1 MVHIDFGD
9 CFEVAMLRDKLPEKV
24 PFRLTRMLIN
34 AMEISGLEGNF
45 RITCR
50 AVMELLREHKQSVMA
65 VLEAL
70 AYDPLM
76 NWRLLEEEEQ
86 EQTSTAATAKAAATA
101 NDADGAAAGSEP
113 DGASS
118 GKRRSAVSFPET
130 ASSGK
135 GSVAVNGSL
144 NPKRVTF
151 DRNKKGAASSSSSG
165 AVPNEEAESQQIHE
179 LHALSLQS
187 RDTADSSTRSRSNRR
202 STSNTMSYSRRQRMS
217 SLWMPRD
224 WEDTDSRDIV
234 NKKALQV
241 LQRVS
246 MKLRGREFADR
257 KWREIQNEEDGPRR
271 SRHKNEGVANVD
283 EQVQRL
289 FIEATNHENLSQAYL
304 GWCPL
309 W

>member
-1 MVHIDFGD
+1 
-9 CFEVAMLRDKLPEKV
+9 
-24 PFRLTRMLIN
+24 
-34 AMEISGLEGNF
+34 
-45 RITCR
+45 
-50 AVMELLREHKQSVMA
+50 
-65 VLEAL
+65 
-70 AYDPLM
+70 
-76 NWRLLEEEEQ
+76 
-86 EQTSTAATAKAAATA
+86 
-101 NDADGAAAGSEP
+101 
-113 DGASS
+113 
-118 GKRRSAVSFPET
+118 
-130 ASSGK
+130 
-135 GSVAVNGSL
+135 
-144 NPKRVTF
+144 
-151 DRNKKGAASSSSSG
+151 
-165 AVPNEEAESQQIHE
+165 
-179 LHALSLQS
+179 
-187 RDTADSSTRSRSNRR
+187 
-202 STSNTMSYSRRQRMS
+202 MS